1 MSPTSFA
8 ALAQHVYVWTLR
20 RVYMKGAMEG
30 GCALLCCLLPHS
42 SECRTKVG
50 WYSLQQHGSFI
61 RSSRSDEV
69 VIIVLSGALAAHRG
83 PHPNVTAP
91 PRRLLRHAHQR
102 IEQHDAL
109 RPSRPPSESRDWEG
123 AQRTCGGEGA
133 VVGTCMLGLGRG
145 RAYSSPRQV
154 ASRAQARRLARPS
167 GARTHLMREAIR
179 GHQRQ
184 SEPVHLEL
192 GRTCVQSHQAQ

>member
-1 MSPTSFA
+1 
-8 ALAQHVYVWTLR
+8 
-20 RVYMKGAMEG
+20 
-30 GCALLCCLLPHS
+30 
-42 SECRTKVG
+42 
-50 WYSLQQHGSFI
+50 
-61 RSSRSDEV
+61 
-69 VIIVLSGALAAHRG
+69 
-83 PHPNVTAP
+83 
-91 PRRLLRHAHQR
+91 
-102 IEQHDAL
+102 
-109 RPSRPPSESRDWEG
+109 
-123 AQRTCGGEGA
+123 

>member
-8 ALAQHVYVWTLR
+8 ALAQHVSTCGLFPSMR

-123 AQRTCGGEGA
+123 AERTCGVRAARGGHLHAGTGKGPSVQLSTPSRISSTGAAAGPSIWSSNAPDEG
-133 VVGTCMLGLGRG
+133 GNQR
-145 RAYSSPRQV
+145 SS
-154 ASRAQARRLARPS
+154 
-167 GARTHLMREAIR
+167 EAI
-179 GHQRQ
+179 
-184 SEPVHLEL
+184 
-192 GRTCVQSHQAQ
+192 